1 MFMLVYITIDKSNI
15 QVEKGCLNDLRDA
28 KAALNKQAALVAS
41 VKQVLL
47 LYTI

>member
-1 MFMLVYITIDKSNI
+1 MNL

-28 KAALNKQAALVAS
+28 KAALDKQAALVAS

-47 LYTI
+47 LYTM